1 MCVSVREDEGVG
13 VVLRVALRVSESV
26 GVMLGVPEPVGVS
39 VREDEGV
46 GVKLG
51 VCVSVSVAVELC
63 VCPKTTAPH
72 TSITKSARIAH
83 CQLSGQRCTNLPSC
97 VNFKLCEWPLPL
109 HHCHPFLYTSVNR
122 SDRVSSWCH
131 TISQMCHTISQ
142 MCHTI
147 SQMCHFFTDVKK
159 CMTHFHTSVCSFSPS
174 VPSRLD
180 TF

>member
-1 MCVSVREDEGVG
+1 MLSNDPGGHGVEVGEDETLEVGVVEVEGVGVKVALPVFVIVWLGVPEYVDVSVRVDEGVG

-83 CQLSGQRCTNLPSC
+83 CQLSGVEKRRTNLQ
-97 VNFKLCEWPLPL
+97 V
-109 HHCHPFLYTSVNR
+109 V
-122 SDRVSSWCH
+122 
-131 TISQMCHTISQ
+131 
-142 MCHTI
+142 
-147 SQMCHFFTDVKK
+147 
-159 CMTHFHTSVCSFSPS
+159 
-174 VPSRLD
+174 
-180 TF
+180 